1 MPTRRQAL
9 KGMMALSL
17 SPMFAFTAGKMEQ
30 KLLPMVSYQNKSR
43 LGQKDYKEYLL
54 LAMSRIEEF
63 IDIHKLEII
72 QYGLMIL
79 ALSLILAAGIPPTK
93 DLILFLI

>member
-1 MPTRRQAL
+1 MTLLIQ
-9 KGMMALSL
+9 MMI
-17 SPMFAFTAGKMEQ
+17 
-30 KLLPMVSYQNKSR
+30 
-43 LGQKDYKEYLL
+43 
-54 LAMSRIEEF
+54 RIEEF